1 VSVPS
6 RDPRVAASNEK
17 DADVGWQRKVLE
29 FVGAASSLSPSRVL
43 KLTLGIVL
51 TAGVV
56 GCASLERLPAVT
68 LAQAPQANVLNISDV
83 RFYTTDVS
91 RMTAIAVAAYQR
103 RSKFQ
108 KTTTPQN
115 FLAISG
121 GGDDGAFG
129 AGLLVGWSARGDRPS
144 FGVVTGVSTGA
155 LSAPFAFLG
164 SAYDQ
169 HLKQVYTDSSADEI
183 FRQRPILAA
192 VTNDAM
198 ADSAPLRHMIGY
210 YVTDEVVRRIAEE
223 YNKGRLLF
231 ILTTNLDQGRPVIWN
246 MGAIAASGQPRSRE
260 LMIDVL
266 LASASVPAMFP
277 PVMIDVTIGGQRY
290 QEMHVDGG
298 AVAQAF
304 LYPPSFSLGR
314 ATASLGISATQ
325 FRTQRKRTA
334 YVIRN
339 GRLARPEEK
348 IERETLAIAKQ
359 AISTM
364 TASSGV
370 NDTYRIYLTTK
381 RDGVDFNLASIG
393 DDFTVPYKGPF
404 DKGYMR
410 ALYAYGYDKGRAGYH
425 WQKAPPGYAQ

>member
-1 VSVPS
+1 MRRKRPLGWIQKIRECPGIGVRSL
-6 RDPRVAASNEK
+6 RHRV
-17 DADVGWQRKVLE
+17 
-29 FVGAASSLSPSRVL
+29 SRV
-43 KLTLGIVL
+43 TLGL
-51 TAGVV
+51 LLAMGVV
-56 GCASLERLPAVT
+56 GCASLDRLPAVK
-68 LAQAPQANVLNISDV
+68 LAQAPNADILNISDV
-83 RFYTTDVS
+83 RFYTTDVA

-103 RSKFQ
+103 RSKIQ
-108 KTTTPQN
+108 RAAEPQN

-129 AGLLVGWSARGDRPS
+129 AGLLVGWSERGDRPN

-155 LSAPFAFLG
+155 LSAPFAYLG
-164 SAYDQ
+164 RGYDQ
-169 HLKQVYTDSSADEI
+169 YLKQVYTDTTADEI
-183 FRQRPILAA
+183 FKPRTILAA
-192 VTNDAM
+192 VANDAM
-198 ADSAPLRHMIGY
+198 ADSAPLRQMIGHY
-210 YVTDEVVRRIAEE
+210 IDDTVVQRIAEE

-246 MGAIAASGQPRSRE
+246 IGAIAASGHPRSRE

-266 LASASVPAMFP
+266 LASASIPAVFP

-298 AVAQAF
+298 AIAQAF
-304 LYPPSFSLGR
+304 LYPPSFTLAR
-314 ATASLGISATQ
+314 ATASLGISAAQ
-325 FRTQRKRTA
+325 FRAQRKRTA

-348 IERETLAIAKQ
+348 IDRETLAIAKQ
-359 AISTM
+359 AIATM
-364 TASSGV
+364 TTSSGV
-370 NDTYRIYLTTK
+370 NDTYRIYLVTR

-393 DDFTVPYKGPF
+393 DDFDVPYKGPF

-410 ALYAYGYDKGRAGYH
+410 SLFAYGLQKGRAGYP